1 MPAELALHDSGMIEH
16 RGRSTPQNTIQSNSH
31 GFLTALI
38 CSSPF
43 YRACFICLSDP
54 TALFIGSHL
63 FHLSQFFRCLFYG
76 FRKFRLFGLRKS
88 HFFRFT
94 EFYHPHNSTPPPSG
108 SARPG
113 ECISCA
119 RAAPDCQPLLR
130 CAILRK
136 KRLFLPG
143 YAESPLHSLCTFPG
157 FIRSSPFVRSLGS
170 LSLRQ
175 FLDSSRA

>member
-1 MPAELALHDSGMIEH
+1 MIEH
-16 RGRSTPQNTIQSNSH
+16 RGRSTPQNAIQSNSH

-108 SARPG
+108 SAQTG
-113 ECISCA
+113 GISCA

-136 KRLFLPG
+136 KTPFFRPDMPTALCTLFALFG
-143 YAESPLHSLCTFPG
+143 LHSVIVLCL
-157 FIRSSPFVRSLGS
+157 SFVRSLGS
-170 LSLRQ
+170 LSL
-175 FLDSSRA
+175 